1 MLVSGI
7 SGNRYH
13 KTDFKAHVSMES
25 KCADHYCKFA
35 LSDADGHLKSTCTH
49 SHSMSCRSCDDLKDS
64 CIS

>member
-25 KCADHYCKFA
+25 KCADHHCKFA
-35 LSDADGHLKSTCTH
+35 LSKHHRLWRSMFVQTTLAVITVH
-49 SHSMSCRSCDDLKDS
+49 S
-64 CIS
+64 